1 MTKST
6 YRLNPKE
13 YGEGI
18 LKSVGI
24 TIVIVL
30 LFYRSLWA
38 GMIFPFVLL
47 LELKQIRQ
55 SGRERKQTRLQEEFL
70 HGIGVLNSALQAG
83 LSMENAW
90 REVEKELLV
99 LYGEKA
105 GFYLEIKEINQRV
118 AHNMPIERL
127 FLEFAY
133 KSKLEDVIQFAE
145 LLEFGKRSG
154 SNWKTLIDVTVNQ
167 MVQRHEARQEI
178 EIMVA
183 EKKME
188 QKIMSI
194 MPLGLLAFLQLAAGD
209 YMAVL
214 YHNWLG
220 VICMT
225 VFLAGYVLAAMLSQ
239 RILKVDV

>member
-1 MTKST
+1 MSRGT
-6 YRLNPKE
+6 YCLTPKK

-24 TIVIVL
+24 TVVIIL

-38 GMIFPFVLL
+38 AVLFPVVLL
-47 LELKQIRQ
+47 LEIKQMRQ
-55 SGRERKQTRLQEEFL
+55 IGEERNRTKLQEEFL
-70 HGIGVLNSALQAG
+70 HGIGALNSSLQVG

-90 REVEKELLV
+90 REVEKELLI
-99 LYGEKA
+99 LYGEDA
-105 GFYLEIKEINQRV
+105 GFYHEIKEINQRV
-118 AHNMPIERL
+118 AHNIPIERL

-133 KSKLEDVIQFAE
+133 KSKLDDIIQFAE

-167 MVQRHEARQEI
+167 IVERHEARQEI

-225 VFLAGYVLAAMLSQ
+225 LFLGGYVLAAVLSQ

>member
-6 YRLNPKE
+6 YHLTSKE
-13 YGEGI
+13 FIEGI
-18 LKSVGI
+18 LKSVAI
-24 TIVIVL
+24 TMVVIV
-30 LFYRSLWA
+30 LFYRSFWAAILFPAVLW
-38 GMIFPFVLL
+38 
-47 LELKQIRQ
+47 LEIKQQKEI
-55 SGRERKQTRLQEEFL
+55 GRERKHTKLQEEFL
-70 HGIGVLNSALQAG
+70 HGIHVLNSSLQAG

-90 REVEKELLV
+90 REVERELLI
-99 LYGEKA
+99 LYGETA
-105 GFYLEIKEINQRV
+105 EFYLEVKEMNKRV
-118 AHNMPIERL
+118 AHNIPIEHL

-133 KSKLEDVIQFAE
+133 KSKIDDIIQFAE

-167 MVQRHEARQEI
+167 IVERHEARQEI
-178 EIMVA
+178 DIMVA
-183 EKKME
+183 EKKIE

-194 MPLGLLAFLQLAAGD
+194 MPLGLLAFLQFTAGD

-225 VFLAGYVLAAMLSQ
+225 AFLGGYVLAAMLSQ
-239 RILKVDV
+239 RILKVDL